1 METLIAERRRG
12 NERVGQRACLV
23 GLLVLGQVD
32 LVLLLEGGRL
42 LLVRFLGRLAQ
53 GIPLL
58 SEFLR
63 QVSRRGPRVL
73 LLGGLAVV
81 GIEDEVRRDGALG
94 LVGVLG
100 LLSTPVSR
108 LAKAWEMLSAL
119 TWCGPRRGC
128 TTPSP

>member
-1 METLIAERRRG
+1 MG
-12 NERVGQRACLV
+12 KRACLV

-42 LLVRFLGRLAQ
+42 LLVRLLGRLAQ

-63 QVSRRGPRVL
+63 QVSRRGAGVL

-100 LLSTPVSR
+100 LLSAPVSR
-108 LAKAWEMLSAL
+108 LVKAWEMLSAL